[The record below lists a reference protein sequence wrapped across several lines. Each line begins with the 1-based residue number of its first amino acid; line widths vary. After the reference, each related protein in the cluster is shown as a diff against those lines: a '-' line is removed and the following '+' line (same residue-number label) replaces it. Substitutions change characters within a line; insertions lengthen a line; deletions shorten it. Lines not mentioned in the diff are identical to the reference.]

1 MEAPLG
7 RAGVERSQDWAEAGR
22 LALAVASD
30 GVIHYSSFPV
40 GRNASRM
47 LVRGRLVHG
56 PLPESLDRVRAV
68 RSGLPSDV
76 RRGIHS

>member
-1 MEAPLG
+1 MEASLG
-7 RAGVERSQDWAEAGR
+7 RAGAERSQDWAVAGWV
-22 LALAVASD
+22 ALAVASD

-40 GRNASRM
+40 GCNACRM
-47 LVRGRLVHG
+47 LVRGRPVHG

-76 RRGIHS
+76 RRGIDS